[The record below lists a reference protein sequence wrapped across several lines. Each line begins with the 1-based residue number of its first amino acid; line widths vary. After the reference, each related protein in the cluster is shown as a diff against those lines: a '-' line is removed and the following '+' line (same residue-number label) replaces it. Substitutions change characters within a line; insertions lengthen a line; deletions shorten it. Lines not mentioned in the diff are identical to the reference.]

1 MKTCCLAALALL
13 AAAIAGPACA
23 QDALGGGTLE
33 VHSGLSVSTLRP
45 MRVPV
50 TEDGSMLGLT
60 ALELSNGPA
69 LVEVTGDANRVYRLQ
84 IAGDNPEAASFQI
97 WSSNVG
103 DISGSWIAVMD
114 DEGRDLLRIAGDPES
129 LRRLFGEAG
138 RIPLSIQYE

>member
-1 MKTCCLAALALL
+1 MRLAVATIAGALV
-13 AAAIAGPACA
+13 IAGPAGA
-23 QDALGGGTLE
+23 QDALAGAALE

-60 ALELSNGPA
+60 ALELANGPA

-84 IAGDNPEAASFQI
+84 ITGDRPGTTSFQI

-103 DISGSWIAVMD
+103 DISASWIAVMD
-114 DEGRDLLRIAGDPES
+114 DHGRDLLRIGGDPDE